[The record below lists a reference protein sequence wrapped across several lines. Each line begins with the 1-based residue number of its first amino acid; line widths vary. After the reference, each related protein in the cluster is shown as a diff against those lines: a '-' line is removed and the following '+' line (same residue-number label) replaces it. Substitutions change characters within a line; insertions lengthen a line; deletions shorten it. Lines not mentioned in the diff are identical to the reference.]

1 MMVPTFDISYSHDA
15 SACVARLSGDIDVS
29 VVPELRHDLEAS
41 IDSGCSNLVLDL
53 THVTY
58 ADSSAL
64 GLLVWLD
71 HKLRPVEGRVMLAGA
86 NQDVMRIL
94 ELSGLARLSTSI
106 GMSEDIDSALAGLEM
121 GPTSAEAQWTR
132 RICIAADIDRLA
144 GVRDEVAELVTPLG
158 FADSSVFDIKVA
170 LGEALANAVRHGAPD
185 AGGRVYVDV
194 TAYDD
199 RVVLE
204 VADNGAGFDGKHI
217 ASDDLYAPSGRG
229 IMFMRALMDRVEFEP
244 AEGGGTL
251 VRLIKHR
258 RGGAG

>member
-1 MMVPTFDISYSHDA
+1 MMPTFDISHSSDV

-29 VVPELRHDLEAS
+29 VVPELRNDLEAS
-41 IDSGCSNLVLDL
+41 IDSGCANIILDL

-71 HKLRPVEGRVMLAGA
+71 HRLRPADGRIMLAGA
-86 NQDVMRIL
+86 NADVLRIL

-106 GMSEDIDSALAGLEM
+106 GMSDDVDSALAGLEM
-121 GPTSAEAQWTR
+121 GPASSDELWTR
-132 RICIAADIDRLA
+132 QICIPADVDRLA
-144 GVRDEVAELVTPLG
+144 AVRDEVSDLVTPLG
-158 FADSSVFDIKVA
+158 FADSAVFDIKVA

-185 AGGRVYVDV
+185 AGGRVCVDV
-194 TAYDD
+194 TAFDD
-199 RVVLE
+199 RIVLE
-204 VADNGAGFDGKHI
+204 IADNGVGFDGKHI

-244 AEGGGTL
+244 ADGGGTL
-251 VRLIKHR
+251 VRLVKHR
-258 RGGAG
+258 GGGAA

>member
-1 MMVPTFDISYSHDA
+1 MVPTFDISYSHDA

-170 LGEALANAVRHGAPD
+170 LGEAAASTWTSPPTTTASCSRLPTTAPVSM
-185 AGGRVYVDV
+185 ASTSRV
-194 TAYDD
+194 TICTLPA
-199 RVVLE
+199 
-204 VADNGAGFDGKHI
+204 AA
-217 ASDDLYAPSGRG
+217 ASCSCAR
-229 IMFMRALMDRVEFEP
+229 
-244 AEGGGTL
+244 
-251 VRLIKHR
+251 
-258 RGGAG
+258 